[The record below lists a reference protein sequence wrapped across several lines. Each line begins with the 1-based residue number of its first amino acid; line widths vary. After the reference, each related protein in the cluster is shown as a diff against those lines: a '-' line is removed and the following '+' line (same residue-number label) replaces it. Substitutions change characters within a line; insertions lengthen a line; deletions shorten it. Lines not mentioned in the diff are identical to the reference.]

1 MLESDLFQECMKNIM
16 NIAINERLLIGKLEE
31 LLHFGGMKVVEDFIN
46 I

>member
-1 MLESDLFQECMKNIM
+1 MLFQECMKNIMNIM